1 MLKKWIK
8 VRTIS
13 LHICQHCLWI
23 WTGGPWSDMYV
34 LFTCWGWGVR
44 SCVCVWVCER
54 SEGAGVRAGICLP
67 RLLRAVTVWCDV
79 RCRPVLTPR
88 RHTVLLWRTFSSVTH
103 GTVCRDVLRV
113 WRKTILGQLKNNVEP
128 ACLLSWTE
136 LLIYIIIKVNKVR
149 AVRMSLVIMFL
160 TDRTVHCC
168 LHLQRRLVFVW
179 NSNQSFIAVWL
190 L

>member
-1 MLKKWIK
+1 MVPNILCRPDQTRENTALKIHSLTMLKKWIK

-113 WRKTILGQLKNNVEP
+113 WRKTILGQLTTMWNQPVYYPGLN
-128 ACLLSWTE
+128 CWFISLSRSTKSGQLEW
-136 LLIYIIIKVNKVR
+136 V
-149 AVRMSLVIMFL
+149 
-160 TDRTVHCC
+160 C
-168 LHLQRRLVFVW
+168 
-179 NSNQSFIAVWL
+179 
-190 L
+190 